1 MKIVI
6 KKHELIKL
14 LKFCDRIISD
24 SNKGGNINPILNFL
38 YLKINHDLSY
48 AVCSNGVTSGRYEV
62 QKENIE
68 IQEEGAILVRSRILI
83 NIVSKLKEKEIEL
96 HKIDNAVLMI
106 KTASFN
112 AQINIVDE
120 NAYPMIN
127 FNYDGFQQMSFGLEM
142 IQKINQKVAWAT
154 LPSGDQTKILNGI
167 FFDTETIKNQ
177 LSVIATDSYKLA
189 YLAES
194 RENVAPIKF
203 VLDTNILKIVSDL
216 LKNETEGTSLDF
228 YVDTQSNNKNIL
240 IKLDN
245 MILLNK
251 TIEGNY
257 PTSVYNAFNIRENT
271 QIKIDKFDFVQ
282 ALERGKIFV
291 EGDKNPMVTL
301 NISDQGVQIEYVSY
315 ELGSSDE
322 KIGLLSFSGQDLKIS
337 VNATYLLALLKA
349 IDSNE
354 VNLNFESNIKPII
367 IFSETE
373 KDFKELVLPLR
384 VN

>member
-1 MKIVI
+1 MKIII
-6 KKHELIKL
+6 KKSELIKL

-24 SNKGGNINPILNFL
+24 NRNNTINPILSFL
-38 YLKINHDLSY
+38 YLKINQNGCY
-48 AVCSNGVTSGRYEV
+48 AVCSNGITSGHYDLD
-62 QKENIE
+62 QENIN
-68 IQEEGAILVRSRILI
+68 IQEEGTILVRPKILL

-96 HKIDNAVLMI
+96 HKVDNAVLMI
-106 KTASFN
+106 NTPSFN

-120 NAYPMIN
+120 NSYPMIS
-127 FNYDGFQQMSFGLEM
+127 FNYDGFQKMSFNLET

-167 FFDTETIKNQ
+167 LFDTETITDQ

-189 YLAES
+189 YLAEPRS
-194 RENVAPIKF
+194 GIIPLKF

-216 LKNETEGTSLDF
+216 VKNENANPDLDF

-240 IKLDN
+240 IKSEN
-245 MILLNK
+245 MLFLNK

-271 QIKIDKFDFVQ
+271 KIKIDKSEFVQ
-282 ALERGKIFV
+282 ALERGQIFV
-291 EGDKNPMVTL
+291 ASDKNPMVTL
-301 NISDQGVQIEYVSY
+301 NISHQGMQVEFVSY

-322 KIGLLSFSGQDLKIS
+322 KVDLIAFDGQDIKVS
-337 VNATYLLALLKA
+337 VNAYYLLALLRA
-349 IDSNE
+349 IDKNE
-354 VNLNFESNIKPII
+354 VNLNFESNTKPII
-367 IFSETE
+367 IFSEEE